1 MTISEQQKIY
11 SERLST
17 IYSPGETKSIIR
29 LVFEKVLQAN
39 ALHLSLDRFR
49 ILTTDQTDKL
59 NKILQRLL
67 THEPVQY
74 VLGEADF
81 CGLKFK
87 VNNEVLI
94 PRPETEELV
103 QWITG
108 LQIADRGLRILDVC
122 SGSGCIAISL
132 AKRFPNAIIEGCD
145 ISDGALEVARENNS
159 LNQTNVNFFK
169 LDILKEQL
177 PENTYDLM
185 VSNPPYITQGER
197 NTIEANVLEYE
208 PHLALF
214 APAGNDLIFYSEI
227 GSKAIRALKGGGQLF
242 FEINEFKG
250 AEVIDLLRRTGFK
263 EVTLRKDINQTD
275 RMVQALKP

>member
-1 MTISEQQKIY
+1 MDN
-11 SERLST
+11 R
-17 IYSPGETKSIIR
+17 
-29 LVFEKVLQAN
+29 
-39 ALHLSLDRFR
+39 
-49 ILTTDQTDKL
+49 
-59 NKILQRLL
+59 
-67 THEPVQY
+67 
-74 VLGEADF
+74 
-81 CGLKFK
+81 
-87 VNNEVLI
+87 
-94 PRPETEELV
+94 
-103 QWITG
+103 
-108 LQIADRGLRILDVC
+108 IADRRSRIVDVC

>member
-185 VSNPPYITQGER
+185 VSNPPCITQGER
-197 NTIEANVLEYE
+197 NTIEANVLEYG